1 MGLPLVP
8 VIISVGGVLIR
19 TTAKKLPAMIRRF
32 KGAKPIEKPTQ
43 SQIDAANRLT
53 KDYTNFGKKSQKIL
67 GKADTANPSFL
78 QRITGRGRTP
88 TQKDMKPNPSQ
99 TTGEA
104 KRAKTVNRVIGSTV
118 GLAGGIGV
126 GVAAYKNQL
135 AKAKANLKK
144 AKTAEMKAKERANVE
159 KLLRKLQEAESKKA
173 SSMPR
178 TKPKK
183 RPTQ

>member
-67 GKADTANPSFL
+67 GKADTANPSLF
-78 QRITGRGRTP
+78 QRLTGRGRTP
-88 TQKDMKPNPSQ
+88 TQKDMKPNPSS

>member
-67 GKADTANPSFL
+67 GKADTANPSLL
-78 QRITGRGRTP
+78 QKLTGRGRTP

-99 TTGEA
+99 TSGEA
-104 KRAKTVNRVIGSTV
+104 KRAKTVNRVIGGGF

-126 GVAAYKNQL
+126 SVAAYKNQL

-159 KLLRKLQEAESKKA
+159 SLLRKLQQAESKKA
-173 SSMPR
+173 SSIPK
-178 TKPKK
+178 TKPKV
-183 RPTQ
+183 RPIR

>member
-67 GKADTANPSFL
+67 GKADTANPSLF
-78 QRITGRGRTP
+78 QRLTGRGRTP

-104 KRAKTVNRVIGSTV
+104 KRAKTVNRVIGGTV
-118 GLAGGIGV
+118 GVAGGIGV

-135 AKAKANLKK
+135 AKARANLKK
-144 AKTAEMKAKERANVE
+144 AKTAEMKAKEQANVE
-159 KLLRKLQEAESKKA
+159 KLLRKLQQAESKKA

-178 TKPKK
+178 TKPKR
-183 RPTQ
+183 RPGS